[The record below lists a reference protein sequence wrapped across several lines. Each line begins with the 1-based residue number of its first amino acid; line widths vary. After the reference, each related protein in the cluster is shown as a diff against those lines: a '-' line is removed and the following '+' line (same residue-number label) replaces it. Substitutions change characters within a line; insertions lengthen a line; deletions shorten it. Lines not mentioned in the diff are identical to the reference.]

1 MKTTFGERWCDNLPI
16 PTNHAQ
22 PIRKTAKENAFS
34 QLQKWIIDGT
44 LQPGE
49 KLNDVELA
57 EALGVSRTPIRESLQ
72 LLEVQG
78 FVQMFPGKAT
88 QVTDVDRESISDL
101 LPPLAALQALSA
113 ELSIPNLTESII
125 KKLRETN
132 KKFAL
137 AVEKED
143 YFQALKTDEKFHQ
156 IIVDTANNPY
166 ISSML
171 VSLQAHVRR
180 LFFHNSIILT
190 EKSIEEHDQI
200 IDLMSK
206 RNGEQVTKVMR
217 ENWLRAIE
225 EFHSIEKVDS

>member
-1 MKTTFGERWCDNLPI
+1 MPI
-16 PTNHAQ
+16 PINHAQ
-22 PIRKTAKENAFS
+22 PVRKTAKENAFS

-88 QVTDVDRESISDL
+88 QVTAVDRESISDL

-113 ELSIPNLTESII
+113 ELAIPNLTDNII
-125 KKLRETN
+125 KKLRDTN
-132 KKFAL
+132 KRFAQ
-137 AVEKED
+137 AVEKKD
-143 YFQALKTDEKFHQ
+143 YFQALKIDEKFHQ
-156 IIVDTANNPY
+156 IIVDTANNSY
-166 ISSML
+166 ISSLL

-190 EKSIEEHDQI
+190 EESIVEHEKI
-200 IDLMSK
+200 IDLMST
-206 RNGEQVTKVMR
+206 RDADQVTKVMR
-217 ENWLRAIE
+217 ENWLRAIK
-225 EFHSIEKVDS
+225 EFHSAENLQS